1 MNQAYTVH
9 PELVVEAQQGVVYLI
24 PAGLSPIRLNRSASL
39 LWPFVESTR
48 SAADAAGL
56 LARKE
61 EATVERAGALV
72 TPFITELLER
82 GVLVAD
88 RR

>member
-1 MNQAYTVH
+1 MNQTYTVH
-9 PELVVEAQQGVVYLI
+9 PELVVETQQGVVYLI
-24 PAGLSPIRLNRSASL
+24 PAGVSPIRLNRSASL
-39 LWPFVESTR
+39 LCTIVQSTQ

-56 LARKE
+56 LARQE
-61 EATVERAGALV
+61 ETTVERAGALV
-72 TPFITELLER
+72 TPFITELIER

>member
-9 PELVVEAQQGVVYLI
+9 PELVVETQQGVVYLI
-24 PAGLSPIRLNRSASL
+24 PVGVSPVRLNRSASL
-39 LWPFVESTR
+39 LWPIVQSTR
-48 SAADAAGL
+48 SAAEAAGL
-56 LARKE
+56 LARQ
-61 EATVERAGALV
+61 EATTVERAGALV